1 MVVAS
6 YRLRFLTLGGT
17 IVAFAMGWIVFGFG
31 RFAFSSVLLLFFFS
45 SSFLSKLGRT
55 RKSKLS
61 DYAQKSNQRN
71 AWQILA
77 NGSVPTLLLI
87 VWFYSQASIFILLFL
102 ISVIAATADTW
113 ATEVGVL
120 SKSAP
125 RSILSFK
132 KVPRGTSGG
141 VSILGTAAAFSGAL
155 IVAIFGLLIFS
166 VYLSFQ
172 FTFRDVLLITIIGL
186 AAQIFDSIL
195 GASLQ
200 AKYRCLRCEK
210 TCEQNEH
217 CTGAGTK
224 LISGW
229 KRMNNDVVNFLS
241 VVFAVF
247 IAWLVIN

>member
-1 MVVAS
+1 
-6 YRLRFLTLGGT
+6 
-17 IVAFAMGWIVFGFG
+17 MGWIVFGFG

-61 DYAQKSNQRN
+61 DYTQKSNQRN

-87 VWFYSQASIFILLFL
+87 VWFYSQACIFILLFL
-102 ISVIAATADTW
+102 ISLASATADTW

-132 KVPRGTSGG
+132 KVPKGTSGG

-217 CTGAGTK
+217 CTGTGTK

-229 KRMNNDVVNFLS
+229 KRMNNDVVNWIS
-241 VVFAVF
+241 AVFA
-247 IAWLVIN
+247 ASAGWLVY

>member
-1 MVVAS
+1 
-6 YRLRFLTLGGT
+6 
-17 IVAFAMGWIVFGFG
+17 MGWIVFGFG

-45 SSFLSKLGRT
+45 ASFLSKLGRT

-102 ISVIAATADTW
+102 TSVIAATADTW

-132 KVPRGTSGG
+132 KVSKGISGG

-166 VYLSFQ
+166 VFLSFQ
-172 FTFRDVLLITIIGL
+172 FTFRDLLLITIIGL

-200 AKYRCLRCEK
+200 AKYRCLSCEK

-229 KRMNNDVVNFLS
+229 KSMNNDVVNWLS
-241 VVFAVF
+241 AVFAAF
-247 IAWLVIN
+247 AGWLVY

>member
-1 MVVAS
+1 
-6 YRLRFLTLGGT
+6 
-17 IVAFAMGWIVFGFG
+17 MGWIVFGFG

-55 RKSKLS
+55 RKSKLTA
-61 DYAQKSNQRN
+61 YAQKRNQRN

-132 KVPRGTSGG
+132 KVSRGISGG

-210 TCEQNEH
+210 TCEQNKH

-229 KRMNNDVVNFLS
+229 KSMNNDVVNWLS
-241 VVFAVF
+241 AVFAAF
-247 IAWLVIN
+247 AGWLVY